1 MKRISLGIC
10 LLLANACLAAQPAWV
25 ESPDQ
30 AGFRYAIVGSAMP
43 QQMGERAQFKM
54 AEFSARQAFA
64 ADQEVFIASVQKGNE
79 SDSSQNFESQSTIS
93 TSRFQSFSTL
103 QFVEQ
108 WQNPETGELFLLYAV
123 K

>member
-1 MKRISLGIC
+1 MKVISVFLLG
-10 LLLANACLAAQPAWV
+10 LFSYSVMAQPIWV
-25 ESPDQ
+25 ESPDE
-30 AGFRYAIVGSAMP
+30 AGYTYAIVGSAMP

-64 ADQEVFIASVQKGNE
+64 ADQEVFIASVQNSSE
-79 SDSSQNFESQSTIS
+79 SDTSQRFESQTTIS
-93 TSRFQSFSTL
+93 TSRFQSFSAL
-103 QFVEQ
+103 QFIEQ